1 MTTVLDRFT
10 GPIVVSPHFRPRPSL
25 RHALLDWDGT
35 ISLLRGGWVEVMT
48 DLCLEHLPAHPD
60 ETAEQ
65 LRAAVHGEMLALNG
79 KPSIHQMAR
88 IAELVMSRAGSPLH
102 ADDYQR
108 FYVARITTLIEQRL
122 AGVQS
127 GARSS
132 ESLLVPGARA
142 LLEKLH
148 ASGLK
153 LTLVSGTPYP
163 ELIEEATTLDVRR
176 LFGDDIHGPQDT
188 ADRAFTKRAA
198 IHDLIAKNQIAGE
211 ELVAI
216 GDGPVEIAETKAV
229 GGLAIAVASDEN
241 TPGSRRFDEFKRR
254 QLLDCGADIVV
265 PDFQDAA
272 ALVQL
277 AIGA

>member
-1 MTTVLDRFT
+1 MTVLDRFN
-10 GPIVVSPHFRPRPSL
+10 GPIEVAPHFRPRPAL
-25 RHALLDWDGT
+25 RHALMDWDGT

-65 LRAAVHGEMLALNG
+65 LRTAVHAEMLALNG

-88 IAELVMSRAGSPLH
+88 IAELVMSRAGSALH

-108 FYVARITTLIEQRL
+108 FYVARITALVEQRNAAVL
-122 AGVQS
+122 S
-127 GARSS
+127 GARPK
-132 ESLLVPGARA
+132 ESLMVPGARA
-142 LLEKLH
+142 LLETMQSAGLH
-148 ASGLK
+148 
-153 LTLVSGTPYP
+153 LTLVSGTPFP
-163 ELIEEATTLDVRR
+163 ELSEEAALLDVQRY
-176 LFGDDIHGPQDT
+176 FGKDIYGPHDT
-188 ADRAFTKRAA
+188 ADRVFTKRASIHGLIA
-198 IHDLIAKNQIAGE
+198 IHHIPGE

-241 TPGSRRFDEFKRR
+241 TPGSRRFDEFKRK
-254 QLLDCGADIVV
+254 QLLGCGADLVV

-272 ALVQL
+272 ALIQL
-277 AIGA
+277 ARGV